1 MKIAKYAFDNKDQ
14 ADSKIE
20 ALGVETD
27 ENGNT
32 YPTHKHSIV
41 HLGNIVL
48 EEGSYDEDG
57 NEITP
62 PSLSSKYHIDVLWNL
77 SDSFSESGDLVLAD
91 HPYGWKSYA
100 VSIPEDSNGVHA
112 FMGLNYHNHKFS
124 E

>member
-62 PSLSSKYHIDVLWNL
+62 PTLSSKYHIDVLWDL
-77 SDSFSESGDLVLAD
+77 SDSVSESGEVLCGK
-91 HPYGWKSYA
+91 HTRGFKWCSRIYGIKL
-100 VSIPEDSNGVHA
+100 P
-112 FMGLNYHNHKFS
+112 
-124 E
+124 